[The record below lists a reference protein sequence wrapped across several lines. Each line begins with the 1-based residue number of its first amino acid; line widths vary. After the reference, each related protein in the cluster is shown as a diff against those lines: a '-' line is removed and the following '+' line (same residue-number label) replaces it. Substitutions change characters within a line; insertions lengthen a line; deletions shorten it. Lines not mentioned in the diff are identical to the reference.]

1 MNENSDTFSTLKI
14 TTATNIFITFLGI
27 VTGILTPRLLGPIG
41 EGQLAAIQTWPLIL
55 AGFAQLG
62 LSEALVYFL
71 SSDSENGLQYVITA
85 ELLALMSSI
94 IVFIVG
100 WFILPI
106 FLHSQSKSIIDAAKV
121 FLIVTFLYALFGLP
135 HGALRGIQS
144 FKMWNIF
151 RVVPAALW
159 LLVVVGFMVF
169 NLKHPIDLSRMYLIV
184 ISVTG
189 ILCVTIIYKRIKG
202 RAKVVPKYIGKL
214 IKFGIPSVMTSIPQ
228 TLNLRLDQFF
238 IIALLPAKY
247 LGYYVVAVAWG
258 SGISPIISGIGSIMF
273 PKISADKGKHDIRF
287 LKTGL
292 QGGLLVG
299 SIVGTILTLIA
310 PIAIPIVFG
319 NVFRGSIAP
328 ALFLVPSGVIL
339 AWAGIAE
346 ESLRGL
352 GRPTVVLVAESIGAI
367 TTVMS
372 LIILLH
378 MFGIV
383 GAAISSLIGYTT
395 VATVC
400 VIAISNSTHTPIIAF
415 ILPDGYTL
423 KWISRNV
430 TDLAKK
436 LLNTNN
442 SDGQNS

>member
-1 MNENSDTFSTLKI
+1 MKENSDTFSTLKI

-27 VTGILTPRLLGPIG
+27 ATGILTPRLLGPIG
-41 EGQLAAIQTWPLIL
+41 EGQLAAIQTWSLIL
-55 AGFAQLG
+55 ASFAQLG
-62 LSEALVYFL
+62 LPEALVYLL
-71 SSDSENGLQYVITA
+71 SRDSENGLQYVLTA
-85 ELLALMSSI
+85 ELLAFSSSI
-94 IVFIVG
+94 VMFIIG
-100 WFILPI
+100 WFVLPI
-106 FLHSQSKSIIDAAKV
+106 FLHSQSNSIIDAARV
-121 FLIVTFLYALFGLP
+121 FLVVTFIYALFGLP

-144 FKMWNIF
+144 FKLWNIL
-151 RVVPAALW
+151 RIVPSTLW
-159 LLVVVGFMVF
+159 LLVVAGFMAF
-169 NLKHPIDLSRMYLIV
+169 NLKQPIDLSRTFLIINA
-184 ISVTG
+184 ISG
-189 ILCVTIIYKRIKG
+189 ILLISIVYKRING
-202 RAKVVPKYIGKL
+202 RARVELKYIGKL

-247 LGYYVVAVAWG
+247 LGYYVVAVAWSG
-258 SGISPIISGIGSIMF
+258 GISPIISGVGSIMF
-273 PKISADKGKHDIRF
+273 PKISADKDKHDIRF

-299 SIVGTILTLIA
+299 SIVGAILTLIA

-319 NVFRGSIAP
+319 NDFRNSIAP

-367 TTVMS
+367 TTVIS

-378 MFGIV
+378 LFGIV
-383 GAAISSLIGYTT
+383 GAAISSLIGYTI

-400 VIAISNSTHTPIIAF
+400 VIAISKSTHTPIVAF
-415 ILPDGYTL
+415 VLPDSYTL
-423 KWISRNV
+423 KWISRN
-430 TDLAKK
+430 TMKLTKK
-436 LLNTNN
+436 LLK
-442 SDGQNS
+442 GLQA